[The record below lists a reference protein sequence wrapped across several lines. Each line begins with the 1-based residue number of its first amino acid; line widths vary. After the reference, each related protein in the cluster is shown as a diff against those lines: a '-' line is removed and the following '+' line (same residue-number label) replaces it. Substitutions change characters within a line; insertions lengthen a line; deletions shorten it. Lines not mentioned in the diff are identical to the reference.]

1 MSENNMS
8 ESENITP
15 GMTAEQTEFG
25 KKYVNKD
32 TEIMES
38 VKNLLELSHKH
49 KDVLPEEVY
58 EAVKTV
64 SLHVAEKTLYGLM
77 AFRAKK

>member
-1 MSENNMS
+1 M
-8 ESENITP
+8 ESENIIP
-15 GMTAEQTEFG
+15 GMTAEQTDFG
-25 KKYVNKD
+25 MKYVNKE

-38 VKNLLELSHKH
+38 VKNLMELSHKH

-64 SLHVAEKTLYGLM
+64 SLHVAERVLYFLM